1 MNQTIP
7 KILADARAR
16 AVLREP
22 FWSCLLLH
30 LEPKPA
36 PEKFMGEDAT
46 AMATDGRSLFF
57 DPVKLAKYT
66 SEDVDFGL
74 LHESAHV
81 AFGHHLRRG
90 SRDLKV
96 WNDSGDH
103 VVNLELAAAGYP
115 LPSGVLADPAFSGL
129 TVDAVYDR
137 LDRAPKPDPEDGQ
150 DGRQPGNGDQGDGS
164 SDGSGP
170 GDQGDGNGAGNG
182 PGEEFPGDVRDF
194 PGDSGQTDAAAMA
207 TGEAE
212 RQTILRQAAQV
223 ARGRGK
229 LPGALAELV
238 ESAGKPRISW
248 RDYLAHLVS
257 EAARDDYSWARPS
270 RRMIDAGLYLP
281 SLRSLT
287 IGRLAVAL
295 DTSGS
300 MSNEQ
305 LSEAAAEMGGLLA
318 QFPGLTLDVIWADSA
333 VQARQTFT
341 AADLPLSFE
350 CPGRG
355 GTDFAPVFALLA
367 EDVPGPVA
375 LVYFSDLCG
384 SFPESAPDF
393 PVLWIR
399 TVGNESA
406 PFGVV
411 IDIAE

>member
-66 SEDVDFGL
+66 SEDVDFAL

-90 SRDLKV
+90 ARDLKV
-96 WNDSGDH
+96 WNQAADH

-115 LPSGVLADPAFSGL
+115 LPSGVDADPAFAGL

-150 DGRQPGNGDQGDGS
+150 DGRQPGN
-164 SDGSGP
+164 

-333 VQARQTFT
+333 VQARQTLT
-341 AADLPLSFE
+341 AADLPL
-350 CPGRG
+350 
-355 GTDFAPVFALLA
+355 
-367 EDVPGPVA
+367 
-375 LVYFSDLCG
+375 
-384 SFPESAPDF
+384 
-393 PVLWIR
+393 
-399 TVGNESA
+399 
-406 PFGVV
+406 
-411 IDIAE
+411 